1 MKQIIKASIFLFS
14 TVFIFQMAQSQEL
27 YVGANSEFYLKKNTD
42 FTTSNSIVTIDPSG
56 IFSVEAG
63 TTWGSLQEYVN
74 GKVIGYGTGLTNLP
88 TGNSGVYAPVMA
100 NHTGD
105 IHATY
110 FNSPPLSGSNGTDV
124 DALSNVEYWELTGD
138 AVITLPWNSSSDIT
152 TLVNDNGGVLNS
164 VAIVGHNGGVW
175 DLVSASSTNT
185 VTGNLTNGNVTSDN
199 SNEVDLNGFS
209 QFTFGIDHQVVLGI
223 DDLFLNTE
231 INILSNPIQRSEN
244 IRFNSSNDFTGLEVT
259 LYDIS
264 GRKLKF
270 YKNIFSNNGIGILQK
285 SNISS
290 GIYILR
296 FEQEGKQG
304 IKKIIIE

>member
-1 MKQIIKASIFLFS
+1 MNKFFSLIGIVVFTFQI
-14 TVFIFQMAQSQEL
+14 AQSQEL
-27 YVGANSEFYLKKNTD
+27 YVGANAEFYLKKNTN
-42 FTTSNSIVTIDPSG
+42 FTTSNTIVTLNPSG
-56 IFSVEAG
+56 VFSVEAG
-63 TTWGSLQEYVN
+63 TTWGSASEYVN
-74 GKVIGYGTGLTNLP
+74 GKVIGYGTGITKLP
-88 TGNSGVYAPVMA
+88 TGNNGVYAPVTA

-105 IHATY
+105 INATY
-110 FNSPPLSGSNGTDV
+110 FNSSPLSGSNGTDV
-124 DALSNVEYWELTGD
+124 DAVSNVEYWELTGN
-138 AVITLPWNSSSDIT
+138 AVITLPWNASSDIT

-164 VAIVGHNGGVW
+164 VAVVGHSGGVW

-185 VTGNLTNGNVTSDN
+185 VTGDLTNGDVTSDN
-199 SNEVDLNGFS
+199 ANEVNLNGFS

-231 INILSNPIQRSEN
+231 INILSNPIRRGDN
-244 IRFNSSNDFTGLEVT
+244 IKFNSSNDFTGLQVT

-264 GRKLKF
+264 GRKLQV

-285 SNISS
+285 PNVSS